1 MREQEFLD
9 AVSHIEA
16 DVVESF
22 VAMDARLQRKAGR
35 SKAGIIWT
43 RIGAAAACFAVVLCA
58 VMILP
63 MLGVGSP
70 EVFDPPFELPFW
82 GGSSNEDPSPPQ
94 HSSFDFD
101 SYRKMIRGFKKSGLL
116 AGSNSIQGIKGS
128 MGETYTAFVDK
139 VAKDGE
145 FPQPMLNS
153 QPIPYQNREGF
164 SNITFF
170 PSELYGLPWVWYHC
184 LVEGERVN
192 IQITYPACK
201 GVAVDPAKDVSEML
215 RAVAPNAVNLD
226 NFEDRPSYKAVYLQS
241 IPMEAGEVGVLVYEI
256 KNSNKKIY
264 TFFAGE
270 ALVMVTD
277 YEGVMTHPLWRR
289 FSVGTGEISDEA
301 EEDALLQAGYV
312 TQVAVS
318 SLPEGYAYAY
328 EGEDALA
335 IVDYLDSLSLQ
346 SRFKEDPDE
355 YTGMTWVISVDYADG
370 STVTVYHSGNM
381 FIRTADGP
389 WYRMEYEEADRFHA
403 LLDELNGE

>member
-1 MREQEFLD
+1 MREQDFLD

-35 SKAGIIWT
+35 SRARVIWT
-43 RIGAAAACFAVVLCA
+43 RIGAVAACFAVVLCA

-94 HSSFDFD
+94 HSFFDFD
-101 SYRKMIRGFKKSGLL
+101 SYKGMIRGFKKSGLL
-116 AGSNSIQGIKGS
+116 AGSDSIQGIKDS

-139 VAKDGE
+139 VAQDGE

-153 QPIPYQNREGF
+153 QPIPYQNKEGF

-215 RAVAPNAVNLD
+215 KAIAPNAVNLD
-226 NFEDRPSYKAVYLQS
+226 NFEDRPAYKAVYLQS
-241 IPMEAGEVGVLVYEI
+241 IPMATGEVCVLVYEL
-256 KNSNKKIY
+256 KDRTMY
-264 TFFAGE
+264 TFFMGE
-270 ALVMVTD
+270 AMVIVTD

-289 FSVGTGEISDEA
+289 FSVGMGDASAEAGED
-301 EEDALLQAGYV
+301 DLLQAGDV

-335 IVDYLDSLSLQ
+335 IVDYLESLSLR
-346 SRFKEDPDE
+346 SEFEENPDE
-355 YTGMTWVISVDYADG
+355 YTGMTWVISVEYADG
-370 STVTVYHSGNM
+370 STVTVYHFGNM
-381 FIRTADGP
+381 FIRAADGP
-389 WYRMEYEEADRFHA
+389 WYRMEYEEAERFHA

>member
-35 SKAGIIWT
+35 SKARIVWT
-43 RIGAAAACFAVVLCA
+43 RIGAVAACFAVVLSA
-58 VMILP
+58 VLILP
-63 MLGVGSP
+63 MLGVGVP

-94 HSSFDFD
+94 HASFDFD
-101 SYRKMIRGFKKSGLL
+101 SYEGMIRGFKKSGLL
-116 AGSNSIQGIKGS
+116 AGSDSIQGIKDS
-128 MGETYTAFVDK
+128 MGETYSAFVDR

-145 FPQPMLNS
+145 FPQPMLNG
-153 QPIPYQNREGF
+153 QPIPYQNQEGF

-215 RAVAPNAVNLD
+215 KAIAPNAVNPD
-226 NFEDRPSYKAVYLQS
+226 NYKDRPNYEAVYLQS
-241 IPMEAGEVGVLVYEI
+241 IPMATGEVGVLVYEL
-256 KNSNKKIY
+256 KDRTMY
-264 TFFAGE
+264 TFFMGE
-270 ALVMVTD
+270 AMVIVTD

-289 FSVGTGEISDEA
+289 FSVGVGETSAEA
-301 EEDALLQAGYV
+301 GEDDLLEAGDV
-312 TQVAVS
+312 TRVTVS
-318 SLPEGYAYAY
+318 SLPGSYAYAY

-335 IVDYLDSLSLQ
+335 IVEYLDSLSLR
-346 SRFKEDPDE
+346 SEFEEDPDE
-355 YTGMTWVISVDYADG
+355 YVGMTWVIAVDHADG
-370 STVTVYHSGNM
+370 STITVYHFGNM
-381 FIRTADGP
+381 FIRAADGP
-389 WYRMEYEEADRFHA
+389 WYRMEYEEAARFHA

>member
-1 MREQEFLD
+1 MKEHEFLD
-9 AVSHIEA
+9 GVSLIEA

-22 VAMDARLQRKAGR
+22 VAMDARLQKRAGR
-35 SKAGIIWT
+35 SRARIVWT
-43 RIGAAAACFAVVLCA
+43 RIGAVAACFAVVLCA

-94 HSSFDFD
+94 YASFDFD
-101 SYRKMIRGFKKSGLL
+101 SYEGMIRGFKKSGLL
-116 AGSNSIQGIKGS
+116 AGSESIQGIKGS

-139 VAKDGE
+139 VAQDGE
-145 FPQPMLNS
+145 FPHPMLNS
-153 QPIPYQNREGF
+153 QPIPYQNKEGF

-215 RAVAPNAVNLD
+215 KAIAPNAVNVD
-226 NFEDRPSYKAVYLQS
+226 NFEGRPNYEAVYLQS
-241 IPMEAGEVGVLVYEI
+241 IPMATGEVGVLVYELKDNRI
-256 KNSNKKIY
+256 MY
-264 TFFAGE
+264 TFFMGE
-270 ALVMVTD
+270 AMVIVTD

-289 FSVGTGEISDEA
+289 FSVGTGETSAEA
-301 EEDALLQAGYV
+301 GEDDLLQAGDV

-318 SLPEGYAYAY
+318 SLPEGYDYAY
-328 EGEDALA
+328 EGEDAMA
-335 IVDYLDSLSLQ
+335 IVDYLDSLSLR
-346 SRFKEDPDE
+346 SEFEEDPDE
-355 YTGMTWVISVDYADG
+355 YVGMTWVISVDYADG
-370 STVTVYHSGNM
+370 STVTVYHFGNM
-381 FIRTADGP
+381 FIRAADGP
-389 WYRMEYEEADRFHA
+389 WYRMEYEEAERFHA
-403 LLDELNGE
+403 LLDELMGK

>member
-1 MREQEFLD
+1 
-9 AVSHIEA
+9 
-16 DVVESF
+16 
-22 VAMDARLQRKAGR
+22 
-35 SKAGIIWT
+35 
-43 RIGAAAACFAVVLCA
+43 
-58 VMILP
+58 
-63 MLGVGSP
+63 
-70 EVFDPPFELPFW
+70 
-82 GGSSNEDPSPPQ
+82 
-94 HSSFDFD
+94 
-101 SYRKMIRGFKKSGLL
+101 MIRGFKKSGLL

-139 VAKDGE
+139 VEKDGE
-145 FPQPMLNS
+145 FPQPMLNG
-153 QPIPYQNREGF
+153 QPIPYQNQEGF

-215 RAVAPNAVNLD
+215 KAIAPNAVNLD
-226 NFEDRPSYKAVYLQS
+226 NFEDRPSYRAVYLQS

-289 FSVGTGEISDEA
+289 FSVGTGEISAEA
-301 EEDALLQAGYV
+301 GEDDLLQAGDV
-312 TQVAVS
+312 TRVTVS
-318 SLPEGYAYAY
+318 SLPGGYDYAY

-370 STVTVYHSGNM
+370 STVTVYHFGNM
-381 FIRTADGP
+381 FIRNEDGP
-389 WYRMEYEEADRFHA
+389 WYRMEYEEAERFHA

>member
-1 MREQEFLD
+1 MREQDFLD

-35 SKAGIIWT
+35 SRAGIIWT
-43 RIGAAAACFAVVLCA
+43 RIGAVAACFAVVLCA

-101 SYRKMIRGFKKSGLL
+101 SYKGMIRGFKKSGLL
-116 AGSNSIQGIKGS
+116 AGSDSIQGIKGS
-128 MGETYTAFVDK
+128 MGETYAAFVDK
-139 VAKDGE
+139 VAKDGA
-145 FPQPMLNS
+145 FPRPMLNS
-153 QPIPYQNREGF
+153 QPIPYQNMEGF

-170 PSELYGLPWVWYHC
+170 PNELYGLPWVWYHC

-215 RAVAPNAVNLD
+215 KAIAPNAVNPD
-226 NFEDRPSYKAVYLQS
+226 NYKDRPNYEAVYLQS
-241 IPMEAGEVGVLVYEI
+241 IPMATGEVGVLVYEL
-256 KNSNKKIY
+256 KDRTMY
-264 TFFAGE
+264 TFFMGE
-270 ALVMVTD
+270 AMVIVTD

-289 FSVGTGEISDEA
+289 FFVGMGDASAEAGEDG
-301 EEDALLQAGYV
+301 LLQAGYV
-312 TQVAVS
+312 TRVAVS
-318 SLPEGYAYAY
+318 SLPGGYDYAY

-335 IVDYLDSLSLQ
+335 IVEYLDSLTLRSE
-346 SRFKEDPDE
+346 FEEDPDE
-355 YTGMTWVISVDYADG
+355 YVGMTWVIAVDYADG
-370 STVTVYHSGNM
+370 STVTVYHFGNM
-381 FIRTADGP
+381 FIRNEDGP
-389 WYRMEYEEADRFHA
+389 WYRMEYEEAERFHA

>member
-1 MREQEFLD
+1 MKEHEFLD
-9 AVSHIEA
+9 GVSQIEA

-35 SKAGIIWT
+35 SKARIIWT
-43 RIGAAAACFAVVLCA
+43 RIGAVAACFAVILSA

-63 MLGVGSP
+63 MLGGGSP
-70 EVFDPPFELPFW
+70 EIFDPPFDFPFI
-82 GGSSNEDPSPPQ
+82 GGIPNEDPTPPQ
-94 HSSFDFD
+94 HASFDFD
-101 SYRKMIRGFKKSGLL
+101 SYRKMIRGFKQSGLL

-145 FPQPMLNS
+145 FPHPMLNGE
-153 QPIPYQNREGF
+153 PIPYQNKEGF

-170 PSELYGLPWVWYHC
+170 PSELYDLPWVWYHC

-201 GVAVDPAKDVSEML
+201 GVAVDPTKDTSEIL
-215 RAVAPNAVNLD
+215 KAIAPNAVNVD

-241 IPMEAGEVGVLVYEI
+241 IPMATGEVGVLVYELKDRI
-256 KNSNKKIY
+256 MY
-264 TFFAGE
+264 TFFMGE
-270 ALVMVTD
+270 AMVIVTD

-289 FSVGTGEISDEA
+289 FSVGMRETSAEAGED
-301 EEDALLQAGYV
+301 DLLQAGDV

-328 EGEDALA
+328 EGEDAMA

-355 YTGMTWVISVDYADG
+355 YTGMTWVISLSYADG
-370 STVTVYHSGNM
+370 NTVTVYHSGNM
-381 FIRTADGP
+381 FIRTEDGP
-389 WYRMEYEEADRFHA
+389 WYKMSYEEASQLGA
-403 LLDELNGE
+403 LLEKLNG

>member
-1 MREQEFLD
+1 
-9 AVSHIEA
+9 
-16 DVVESF
+16 VVESF

-35 SKAGIIWT
+35 SKAKIIWT
-43 RIGAAAACFAVVLCA
+43 RIGTVAACFAVILSA

-116 AGSNSIQGIKGS
+116 AGSDSIQGIKGS

-145 FPQPMLNS
+145 FPHPMLNS
-153 QPIPYQNREGF
+153 QPIPYQNMEGF

-192 IQITYPACK
+192 VQITYPACK
-201 GVAVDPAKDVSEML
+201 GVAVDPAKDASEML
-215 RAVAPNAVNLD
+215 KAIAPNAVNVD

-241 IPMEAGEVGVLVYEI
+241 IPMATGEVSVLVYELKDRI
-256 KNSNKKIY
+256 MY
-264 TFFAGE
+264 TFFMGE
-270 ALVMVTD
+270 AMVIVTD

-289 FSVGTGEISDEA
+289 FSVGMGEISDEA
-301 EEDALLQAGYV
+301 EEDALLPAGDV
-312 TQVAVS
+312 TRASLS
-318 SLPEGYAYAY
+318 SLPGGYDYAY
-328 EGEDALA
+328 EGEDAGVIA
-335 IVDYLDSLSLQ
+335 DYLGSLSLQ
-346 SRFKEDPDE
+346 SRFAENPDE
-355 YTGMTWVISVDYADG
+355 YTGMTWVISLSYADG
-370 STVTVYHSGNM
+370 NTVTVYHSGNM
-381 FIRTADGP
+381 FIRAEDGP
-389 WYRMEYEEADRFHA
+389 WYKMSYEEASRLEA
-403 LLDELNGE
+403 LLEKLNG

>member
-35 SKAGIIWT
+35 SRAGIIRT
-43 RIGAAAACFAVVLCA
+43 RIGAVAACFAVVLCA

-82 GGSSNEDPSPPQ
+82 NGSSNEDPSPPQ

-101 SYRKMIRGFKKSGLL
+101 SYRKMIHGFKMSGLL
-116 AGSNSIQGIKGS
+116 AGSDSIQGIKGS

-139 VAKDGE
+139 VEKDGE

-153 QPIPYQNREGF
+153 QPIPYQNMEGF

-215 RAVAPNAVNLD
+215 KAVAPNAVNPD
-226 NFEDRPSYKAVYLQS
+226 NYKDRPSYKAVYLQS

-289 FSVGTGEISDEA
+289 FSVGMGDASAEAGED
-301 EEDALLQAGYV
+301 DLLQAGDV
-312 TQVAVS
+312 TRAS
-318 SLPEGYAYAY
+318 LFSLPGGYDYAY
-328 EGEDALA
+328 EGEDAMA
-335 IVDYLDSLSLQ
+335 IVDYLNSLSLR
-346 SRFKEDPDE
+346 SEFEEDPDE
-355 YTGMTWVISVDYADG
+355 HTAMSWVISVEYADG
-370 STVTVYHSGNM
+370 STVTVYFFGNL
-381 FIRTADGP
+381 FIRKEDGP
-389 WYRMEYEEADRFHA
+389 WYRLEDEEAARFHA
-403 LLDELNGE
+403 LLDKLMGK

>member
-9 AVSHIEA
+9 GVSLIEA

-35 SKAGIIWT
+35 SKARVIWT
-43 RIGAAAACFAVVLCA
+43 RIGAVAACLAVVLCA

-82 GGSSNEDPSPPQ
+82 GDPSNEDPSPPQ

-101 SYRKMIRGFKKSGLL
+101 SYEGMIRDFKKSGLL
-116 AGSNSIQGIKGS
+116 AGSDSIQGIKDS
-128 MGETYTAFVDK
+128 MGETYAAFVDK
-139 VAKDGE
+139 VAQDGA

-164 SNITFF
+164 SNVTFF
-170 PSELYGLPWVWYHC
+170 PGELYGLPWVWYHC

-201 GVAVDPAKDVSEML
+201 GVAVDPAKDISEML
-215 RAVAPNAVNLD
+215 KAIAPNAVNPD
-226 NFEDRPSYKAVYLQS
+226 NYKDRPNYEAVYLQS
-241 IPMEAGEVGVLVYEI
+241 IPMATGEVGVLVYEL
-256 KNSNKKIY
+256 KDRTMY
-264 TFFAGE
+264 TFFMGE
-270 ALVMVTD
+270 AMVIVTD
-277 YEGVMTHPLWRR
+277 YEGMMTHPLWRR
-289 FSVGTGEISDEA
+289 FSVGMGETSAEA
-301 EEDALLQAGYV
+301 GEDDLLEAGDV
-312 TQVAVS
+312 TRVTVS
-318 SLPEGYAYAY
+318 SLPGSYAYAY

-335 IVDYLDSLSLQ
+335 IVDYLDSLSLR
-346 SRFKEDPDE
+346 SEFAEDPDE
-355 YTGMTWVISVDYADG
+355 YVGMTWVIAVDHADG
-370 STVTVYHSGNM
+370 STVTVYHFGNM
-381 FIRTADGP
+381 FIRAEDGP
-389 WYRMEYEEADRFHA
+389 WYRMEYEEAERFHA

>member
-35 SKAGIIWT
+35 SKARVIWT
-43 RIGAAAACFAVVLCA
+43 RIGAVAACFAVVLCA

-82 GGSSNEDPSPPQ
+82 GGSSNEDPAPPQ

-101 SYRKMIRGFKKSGLL
+101 SYEGMIRGFKKSGLL
-116 AGSNSIQGIKGS
+116 AGSDSIQGIKDS

-153 QPIPYQNREGF
+153 QPIPYQNKEGF

-215 RAVAPNAVNLD
+215 KAVAPNAVNPD
-226 NFEDRPSYKAVYLQS
+226 NYKDRPNYETVYLQS
-241 IPMEAGEVGVLVYEI
+241 IPMATGEVGVLVYEL
-256 KNSNKKIY
+256 KDRTMY
-264 TFFAGE
+264 TFFMGDAM
-270 ALVMVTD
+270 VIVTD

-289 FSVGTGEISDEA
+289 FSVGTGESSAEA
-301 EEDALLQAGYV
+301 GEDDLLEAGDV
-312 TQVAVS
+312 TRVTVS
-318 SLPEGYAYAY
+318 SLPGSYAYAY

-335 IVDYLDSLSLQ
+335 IVDYLDSLSLR
-346 SRFKEDPDE
+346 SEFEEDPDE
-355 YTGMTWVISVDYADG
+355 YVGMTWVIAVDHADG
-370 STVTVYHSGNM
+370 STVTVYHFGNM
-381 FIRTADGP
+381 FIRAADEP
-389 WYRMEYEEADRFHA
+389 WYRMEYEEADRFNT

>member
-1 MREQEFLD
+1 MKEQEFLD
-9 AVSHIEA
+9 GVSLIEA

-35 SKAGIIWT
+35 SKARVIWT
-43 RIGAAAACFAVVLCA
+43 RIGAVAACFAVVLSA
-58 VMILP
+58 VLILP
-63 MLGVGSP
+63 MLGVGVP

-82 GGSSNEDPSPPQ
+82 GGSSNEDPEPPQ

-101 SYRKMIRGFKKSGLL
+101 SYEGMIRGFKKSGFL
-116 AGSNSIQGIKGS
+116 AGSDSIQGIKGS

-215 RAVAPNAVNLD
+215 KAVAPNAVNPD
-226 NFEDRPSYKAVYLQS
+226 NYKDRPNYEAVYLQS
-241 IPMEAGEVGVLVYEI
+241 IPMATGEVGVLVYELKDRI
-256 KNSNKKIY
+256 MY
-264 TFFAGE
+264 TFFMGE
-270 ALVMVTD
+270 AMIIVTD

-289 FSVGTGEISDEA
+289 FFVGTGETSAEVGEDDLLEA
-301 EEDALLQAGYV
+301 GDV
-312 TQVAVS
+312 TRVTVS
-318 SLPEGYAYAY
+318 SLPGGYAYAY

-335 IVDYLDSLSLQ
+335 IVDYLDSLSLRSQ
-346 SRFKEDPDE
+346 FEEDPDE
-355 YTGMTWVISVDYADG
+355 YVGMTWVIAVDYADG
-370 STVTVYHSGNM
+370 STVTVYHFGNM
-381 FIRTADGP
+381 FIRNEDGP
-389 WYRMEYEEADRFHA
+389 WYRMEYEEAARFHA

>member
-1 MREQEFLD
+1 MKEQEFLD
-9 AVSHIEA
+9 GVSLIEA

-35 SKAGIIWT
+35 SKAKIIWT
-43 RIGAAAACFAVVLCA
+43 RIGTVAACFVVILSA

-82 GGSSNEDPSPPQ
+82 GGSSNEDPAPPQ
-94 HSSFDFD
+94 HASFDFD
-101 SYRKMIRGFKKSGLL
+101 SYEKMIRDFKKSGLL
-116 AGSNSIQGIKGS
+116 AGSESIQGIKDS
-128 MGETYTAFVDK
+128 MGETYAAFVDK
-139 VAKDGE
+139 VAQDGE
-145 FPQPMLNS
+145 FPRPMLNS
-153 QPIPYQNREGF
+153 QPIPYQNKEGF

-170 PSELYGLPWVWYHC
+170 PGELYGLPWVWYHC

-201 GVAVDPAKDVSEML
+201 GVAVDPTKDASEML
-215 RAVAPNAVNLD
+215 KAIAPNAVNVD

-241 IPMEAGEVGVLVYEI
+241 IPMATGEVGVLVYELKDRI
-256 KNSNKKIY
+256 MY
-264 TFFAGE
+264 TFFMGE
-270 ALVMVTD
+270 AMVIVTD

-289 FSVGTGEISDEA
+289 FSVGMRETSAEAGED
-301 EEDALLQAGYV
+301 DLLQAGDV
-312 TQVAVS
+312 TQVSVT

-346 SRFKEDPDE
+346 SRFAENPDE
-355 YTGMTWVISVDYADG
+355 YTGMTWVISLSYADG
-370 STVTVYHSGNM
+370 NTVTVYHSGNM
-381 FIRTADGP
+381 FIRAEDGP
-389 WYRMEYEEADRFHA
+389 WYRMEYEEAERFHA

>member
-35 SKAGIIWT
+35 SKARIVWT
-43 RIGAAAACFAVVLCA
+43 RIGAVAACFAVVLSA
-58 VMILP
+58 VLILP
-63 MLGVGSP
+63 MLGVGVP

-94 HSSFDFD
+94 HASFDFD
-101 SYRKMIRGFKKSGLL
+101 SYEGMIRGFKKSGLL
-116 AGSNSIQGIKGS
+116 AGSDSIQGIKDS
-128 MGETYTAFVDK
+128 MGETYSAFVDR

-145 FPQPMLNS
+145 FPQPMLNG
-153 QPIPYQNREGF
+153 QPIPYQNQEGF

-215 RAVAPNAVNLD
+215 KAIAPNAVNPD
-226 NFEDRPSYKAVYLQS
+226 NYKDRPNYEAVYLQS
-241 IPMEAGEVGVLVYEI
+241 IPMATGEVGVLVYEL
-256 KNSNKKIY
+256 KDRTMY
-264 TFFAGE
+264 TFFMGE
-270 ALVMVTD
+270 AMVIVTD

-289 FSVGTGEISDEA
+289 FSVGMGETSAEA
-301 EEDALLQAGYV
+301 GEDDLLEAGDV
-312 TQVAVS
+312 TRVTVS
-318 SLPEGYAYAY
+318 SLPGSYAYAY

-335 IVDYLDSLSLQ
+335 IVEYLDSLSLR
-346 SRFKEDPDE
+346 SEFEEDPDE
-355 YTGMTWVISVDYADG
+355 YVGMTWVIAVDHADG
-370 STVTVYHSGNM
+370 STITVYHFGNM
-381 FIRTADGP
+381 FIRAADGP
-389 WYRMEYEEADRFHA
+389 WYRMEYEEAARFHA

>member
-1 MREQEFLD
+1 MREQDFLD
-9 AVSHIEA
+9 GVSLIEA

-35 SKAGIIWT
+35 SKAKIIWT
-43 RIGAAAACFAVVLCA
+43 RIGTVAACFVVILSAVL
-58 VMILP
+58 ILP

-94 HSSFDFD
+94 YAPFDFD
-101 SYRKMIRGFKKSGLL
+101 SYKGMIRGFKKSGLL

-139 VAKDGE
+139 VEKDGT
-145 FPQPMLNS
+145 FPQPMLNG
-153 QPIPYQNREGF
+153 QPIPYQNQEGF

-170 PSELYGLPWVWYHC
+170 PSELYDLPWVWYHC

-201 GVAVDPAKDVSEML
+201 GVAVDPARDVSEML
-215 RAVAPNAVNLD
+215 KAVAPNAVNLD

-256 KNSNKKIY
+256 KNSNKKMY

-270 ALVMVTD
+270 AMVIVTD

-289 FSVGTGEISDEA
+289 FSVGMGDASAEAGED
-301 EEDALLQAGYV
+301 DLLQAGDV
-312 TQVAVS
+312 TRVTVS
-318 SLPEGYAYAY
+318 SLPGGYDYAY

-370 STVTVYHSGNM
+370 STVTVYHFGNM
-381 FIRTADGP
+381 FIRAEAGP
-389 WYRMEYEEADRFHA
+389 WYRMEYEEAARFHA

>member
-1 MREQEFLD
+1 MKEQEFLD

-35 SKAGIIWT
+35 SKARIIWT
-43 RIGAAAACFAVVLCA
+43 RIGAVAACFAVILSA

-63 MLGVGSP
+63 MLGGGLP
-70 EVFDPPFELPFW
+70 EIFDPPFDFPFI
-82 GGSSNEDPSPPQ
+82 GGIPNEDPSPPQ

-101 SYRKMIRGFKKSGLL
+101 SYEGMIRDFKKSDLL

-139 VAKDGE
+139 VEKDGE

-153 QPIPYQNREGF
+153 QPIPYQNQEGF

-170 PSELYGLPWVWYHC
+170 PSELYDLPWVWYHC

-201 GVAVDPAKDVSEML
+201 GVAVDPTKDTSEIL
-215 RAVAPNAVNLD
+215 KAIAPNAVNVD

-241 IPMEAGEVGVLVYEI
+241 IPMATGEVGVLVYELKDRI
-256 KNSNKKIY
+256 MY
-264 TFFAGE
+264 TFFMGE
-270 ALVMVTD
+270 AMVIVTD

-289 FSVGTGEISDEA
+289 FSVGMRETSAEAGED
-301 EEDALLQAGYV
+301 DLLQAGDV

-328 EGEDALA
+328 EGEDAMA

-355 YTGMTWVISVDYADG
+355 YTGMTWVISLSYADG
-370 STVTVYHSGNM
+370 NTVTVYHSGNM
-381 FIRTADGP
+381 FIRTEDGP
-389 WYRMEYEEADRFHA
+389 WYKMSYEEASQLGA
-403 LLDELNGE
+403 LLEKLNG

>member
-35 SKAGIIWT
+35 SKSKVIWI
-43 RIGAAAACFAVVLCA
+43 RIGSVAACFAVVLCA

-94 HSSFDFD
+94 YAPFDFD
-101 SYRKMIRGFKKSGLL
+101 SYKGMIRGFKKSGLL
-116 AGSNSIQGIKGS
+116 AGSNSIQGIKDS

-145 FPQPMLNS
+145 FPHPMLNN
-153 QPIPYQNREGF
+153 QPIPYQNQEGF

-215 RAVAPNAVNLD
+215 KAIAPNAVNVD

-241 IPMEAGEVGVLVYEI
+241 IPMATGEVGVLVYEI

-270 ALVMVTD
+270 ALVIVTD
-277 YEGVMTHPLWRR
+277 YEGVMTHQLWRR
-289 FSVGTGEISDEA
+289 FSVGMRETSAEAGED
-301 EEDALLQAGYV
+301 DLLQAGDV
-312 TQVAVS
+312 TRVTVS

-328 EGEDALA
+328 EGEDAGVIA
-335 IVDYLDSLSLQ
+335 DYLGSLSLQ
-346 SRFKEDPDE
+346 SRFAENPDE
-355 YTGMTWVISVDYADG
+355 YTGMTWVISLSYADG
-370 STVTVYHSGNM
+370 NTVTVYHSGNM
-381 FIRTADGP
+381 FIRAEDGP
-389 WYRMEYEEADRFHA
+389 WYRMEYEEADRFYA

>member
-1 MREQEFLD
+1 MKEHEFLD
-9 AVSHIEA
+9 GVSQIEA

-35 SKAGIIWT
+35 SKSQRAWM
-43 RIGAAAACFAVVLCA
+43 RVGAVAACFAVVLCA

-116 AGSNSIQGIKGS
+116 AGSESIQGIKGS

-139 VAKDGE
+139 VAQDGE

-215 RAVAPNAVNLD
+215 KAIAPNAVNVD
-226 NFEDRPSYKAVYLQS
+226 NFKDRPTYEAVYLQN
-241 IPMEAGEVGVLVYEI
+241 IPMATGEVSVLVYELKDRI
-256 KNSNKKIY
+256 MY
-264 TFFAGE
+264 TFFMGE
-270 ALVMVTD
+270 AMVIVTD
-277 YEGVMTHPLWRR
+277 YQGVMLHKLWKQ
-289 FSVGTGEISDEA
+289 FSVGMEELLCSAEGSTLLREGE
-301 EEDALLQAGYV
+301 
-312 TQVAVS
+312 VARVSLS
-318 SLPEGYAYAY
+318 SLPAGYTHAFA
-328 EGEDALA
+328 GEDAQA
-335 IVDYLDSLSLQ
+335 IVDYLSDLNLISD
-346 SRFKEDPDE
+346 FPENPNE
-355 YTGMTWVISVDYADG
+355 YVGMTWVISLAYDDG
-370 STVTVYHSGNM
+370 STRTVYHFGNM
-381 FIRTADGP
+381 FIRAEDGP
-389 WYRMEYEEADRFHA
+389 WYKMSYDEASCLNE
-403 LLDELNGE
+403 LLAELHG

>member
-9 AVSHIEA
+9 GVSLIEA

-35 SKAGIIWT
+35 SKAGIVWT
-43 RIGAAAACFAVVLCA
+43 RIGAVAACFAVVLSA
-58 VMILP
+58 VLILP

-82 GGSSNEDPSPPQ
+82 GGPSNEDPSPPQ
-94 HSSFDFD
+94 HASFDFD
-101 SYRKMIRGFKKSGLL
+101 SYEGMIRGFKKSGLL
-116 AGSNSIQGIKGS
+116 AGSDSIQGIKGS

-153 QPIPYQNREGF
+153 QPIPYQNKEGF

-201 GVAVDPAKDVSEML
+201 GVAVDSAKDVSEML
-215 RAVAPNAVNLD
+215 KAVAPNAVNPD
-226 NFEDRPSYKAVYLQS
+226 NYKDRPTYKAVYLQS
-241 IPMEAGEVGVLVYEI
+241 IPMATGEVGVLVYELKDRI
-256 KNSNKKIY
+256 MY
-264 TFFAGE
+264 TFFMGE
-270 ALVMVTD
+270 AMVIVTD

-289 FSVGTGEISDEA
+289 FSVGTGETSAEA
-301 EEDALLQAGYV
+301 GEDDLLEAGDV

-318 SLPEGYAYAY
+318 SLPGGYAYAY
-328 EGEDALA
+328 VGEDAMA

-355 YTGMTWVISVDYADG
+355 YTGMTWVIAVDHADG
-370 STVTVYHSGNM
+370 STVTVYHFGNM
-381 FIRTADGP
+381 FIRNEDGP
-389 WYRMEYEEADRFHA
+389 WYRMEYEEAERFNT

>member
-1 MREQEFLD
+1 MREHEFLD
-9 AVSHIEA
+9 GVSLIEA

-35 SKAGIIWT
+35 SKAKIIWT
-43 RIGAAAACFAVVLCA
+43 RIGTVAACFVVILSAVL
-58 VMILP
+58 ILP

-94 HSSFDFD
+94 YAPFDFD
-101 SYRKMIRGFKKSGLL
+101 SYKGMIRGFKKSGLL

-139 VAKDGE
+139 VEKDGT
-145 FPQPMLNS
+145 FPQPMLNG
-153 QPIPYQNREGF
+153 QPIPYQNQEGF

-201 GVAVDPAKDVSEML
+201 GVAVDPAKDASEML
-215 RAVAPNAVNLD
+215 KAIAPNAVNVD

-241 IPMEAGEVGVLVYEI
+241 IPMATGEVGVLVYELKDRI
-256 KNSNKKIY
+256 MY
-264 TFFAGE
+264 TFFMGE
-270 ALVMVTD
+270 AMVIVTD

-289 FSVGTGEISDEA
+289 FSVGMREISAEA
-301 EEDALLQAGYV
+301 GEDDLLQAGDV
-312 TQVAVS
+312 TQVSVT
-318 SLPEGYAYAY
+318 SLPGGYAYAY
-328 EGEDALA
+328 EGEDAMA
-335 IVDYLDSLSLQ
+335 IVDYLESLSLQ

>member
-1 MREQEFLD
+1 MKEQEFLD
-9 AVSHIEA
+9 GVSQIEA

-35 SKAGIIWT
+35 SKARIIWT
-43 RIGAAAACFAVVLCA
+43 RIGAVAACFAVILSA

-63 MLGVGSP
+63 MLGGGLP
-70 EVFDPPFELPFW
+70 EIFDPPFDFPFI
-82 GGSSNEDPSPPQ
+82 GGIPNEDPSPPQ

-101 SYRKMIRGFKKSGLL
+101 SYEGMIRDFKKSDLL

-139 VAKDGE
+139 VEKDGE

-153 QPIPYQNREGF
+153 QPIPYQNQEGF

-170 PSELYGLPWVWYHC
+170 PSELYDLPWVWYHC

-201 GVAVDPAKDVSEML
+201 GVAVDPTKDTSEIL
-215 RAVAPNAVNLD
+215 KAIAPNAVNVD

-241 IPMEAGEVGVLVYEI
+241 IPMATGEVGVLVYELKDRI
-256 KNSNKKIY
+256 MY
-264 TFFAGE
+264 TFFMGE
-270 ALVMVTD
+270 AMVIVTD

-289 FSVGTGEISDEA
+289 FSVGMRETSAEAGED
-301 EEDALLQAGYV
+301 DLLQAGDV

-328 EGEDALA
+328 EGEDAMA

-355 YTGMTWVISVDYADG
+355 YTGMTWVISLSYADG
-370 STVTVYHSGNM
+370 NTVTVYHSGNM
-381 FIRTADGP
+381 FIRTEDGP
-389 WYRMEYEEADRFHA
+389 
-403 LLDELNGE
+403 

>member
-9 AVSHIEA
+9 AISHIEA

-35 SKAGIIWT
+35 SRATIIWT
-43 RIGAAAACFAVVLCA
+43 RIGAVAACFAVILSA

-63 MLGVGSP
+63 MLGGGSP
-70 EVFDPPFELPFW
+70 EIFDPPFDFPFI
-82 GGSSNEDPSPPQ
+82 GGIPNEDPTPPQ
-94 HSSFDFD
+94 HASFDFD

-116 AGSNSIQGIKGS
+116 AGPDSIQGIKGS
-128 MGETYTAFVDK
+128 MGETYAAFVDK

-145 FPQPMLNS
+145 FPHPMLNGE
-153 QPIPYQNREGF
+153 PIPYQNWEGF

-201 GVAVDPAKDVSEML
+201 GVAVDPAKDASEML
-215 RAVAPNAVNLD
+215 KAIAPNAVNVD

-241 IPMEAGEVGVLVYEI
+241 IPMATGEVGVLVYELKDRI
-256 KNSNKKIY
+256 MY
-264 TFFAGE
+264 TFFMGE
-270 ALVMVTD
+270 AMVIVTD

-289 FSVGTGEISDEA
+289 FSVGMRETSAEAGED
-301 EEDALLQAGYV
+301 DLLQAGDV
-312 TQVAVS
+312 TQVSVT

-370 STVTVYHSGNM
+370 STVTVYHFGNM
-381 FIRTADGP
+381 FIRAEDGP

>member
-9 AVSHIEA
+9 GVSLIEA

-35 SKAGIIWT
+35 SRDRVIWT
-43 RIGAAAACFAVVLCA
+43 RIGAVAACFAVVLCA
-58 VMILP
+58 VMILS

-70 EVFDPPFELPFW
+70 EVFDQSFELPFW

-116 AGSNSIQGIKGS
+116 AGSDSIQGIKDS

-215 RAVAPNAVNLD
+215 KAIAPNAVNVD
-226 NFEDRPSYKAVYLQS
+226 NFEGRPNYEAVYLQS
-241 IPMEAGEVGVLVYEI
+241 IPMATGEVGVLVYELKDNRI
-256 KNSNKKIY
+256 MY
-264 TFFAGE
+264 TFFMGDAM
-270 ALVMVTD
+270 VIVTD

-289 FSVGTGEISDEA
+289 FSVGMGETSAEA
-301 EEDALLQAGYV
+301 GEDDLLEAGDV

-318 SLPEGYAYAY
+318 SRPEGYAYAY
-328 EGEDALA
+328 GGEDALA

-346 SRFKEDPDE
+346 SRFKEDLDD

-381 FIRTADGP
+381 FIRAADGP
-389 WYRMEYEEADRFHA
+389 WYRMEYEEAERFDA

>member
-35 SKAGIIWT
+35 SKARIVWT
-43 RIGAAAACFAVVLCA
+43 RIGAVAACFAVVLSA
-58 VMILP
+58 VLILP
-63 MLGVGSP
+63 MLGVGVP

-94 HSSFDFD
+94 HASFDFD
-101 SYRKMIRGFKKSGLL
+101 SYEGMIRDFKKSGLL
-116 AGSNSIQGIKGS
+116 AGSESIQGIKGS
-128 MGETYTAFVDK
+128 MGETYSAFVDK
-139 VAKDGE
+139 VAQDGA
-145 FPQPMLNS
+145 FPRPMLNS
-153 QPIPYQNREGF
+153 QLIPYQNREGF

-170 PSELYGLPWVWYHC
+170 PNELYGLPWVWYHC

-215 RAVAPNAVNLD
+215 KAIAPNAVNPD
-226 NFEDRPSYKAVYLQS
+226 NYKDRPNYEAVYLQS
-241 IPMEAGEVGVLVYEI
+241 IPMATGEVGVLVYEL
-256 KNSNKKIY
+256 KDRTMY
-264 TFFAGE
+264 TFFMGDAM
-270 ALVMVTD
+270 VIVTD

-289 FSVGTGEISDEA
+289 FSVGMGETSAEA
-301 EEDALLQAGYV
+301 GEDDLLEAGDV
-312 TQVAVS
+312 TRVTVS
-318 SLPEGYAYAY
+318 SLPGSYAYAY

-335 IVDYLDSLSLQ
+335 IVEYLDSLSLR
-346 SRFKEDPDE
+346 SEFEEDPDE
-355 YTGMTWVISVDYADG
+355 YVGMTWVIAVDHADG
-370 STVTVYHSGNM
+370 STITVYHFGNM
-381 FIRTADGP
+381 FIRAADGP
-389 WYRMEYEEADRFHA
+389 WYRMEYEEAARFHA

>member
-1 MREQEFLD
+1 MKEHEFLD
-9 AVSHIEA
+9 GVSQIEA

-35 SKAGIIWT
+35 SKAKIIWT
-43 RIGAAAACFAVVLCA
+43 RIGAVAACFAVILSA

-63 MLGVGSP
+63 MLGGGSP
-70 EVFDPPFELPFW
+70 EIFDPPFDFPFI
-82 GGSSNEDPSPPQ
+82 GGIPNEDPTPPQ
-94 HSSFDFD
+94 HASFDFD

-116 AGSNSIQGIKGS
+116 AGPDSIQGIKDS
-128 MGETYTAFVDK
+128 MGETYAAFVDK
-139 VAKDGE
+139 VAKDGD
-145 FPQPMLNS
+145 FPHPMLNG
-153 QPIPYQNREGF
+153 QPIPYQNQEGF

-215 RAVAPNAVNLD
+215 KAIAPNAVNPD
-226 NFEDRPSYKAVYLQS
+226 NYKDYPSYRAVYLQS

-264 TFFAGE
+264 TFFAEE

-301 EEDALLQAGYV
+301 EEDALLQAGDV
-312 TQVAVS
+312 TQVSVT

-328 EGEDALA
+328 EGEDAMA
-335 IVDYLDSLSLQ
+335 IVDYLGSLSLR
-346 SRFKEDPDE
+346 SEFEENPNE
-355 YTGMTWVISVDYADG
+355 YYAMSWVISVEYADG
-370 STVTVYHSGNM
+370 STVTVYHFGNM
-381 FIRTADGP
+381 FIRAEDGP

>member
-1 MREQEFLD
+1 MKEQEFLD
-9 AVSHIEA
+9 GVSQIEA

-35 SKAGIIWT
+35 SKAKIIWT
-43 RIGAAAACFAVVLCA
+43 RIGAVAACFVVILSA

-63 MLGVGSP
+63 MLGGDSP
-70 EVFDPPFELPFW
+70 EIFDPPFDFPFI
-82 GGSSNEDPSPPQ
+82 GGIPNEDPTPPQ
-94 HSSFDFD
+94 HASFDFD

-116 AGSNSIQGIKGS
+116 AGSESIQGIKVS

-215 RAVAPNAVNLD
+215 KAVAPNAVNPD
-226 NFEDRPSYKAVYLQS
+226 NYKDYPSYKAVYLQS

-289 FSVGTGEISDEA
+289 FSVGTGEASAEV
-301 EEDALLQAGYV
+301 EEDALLQAGDV
-312 TQVAVS
+312 TQVSVT

-328 EGEDALA
+328 EIGRAH
-335 IVDYLDSLSLQ
+335 V
-346 SRFKEDPDE
+346 
-355 YTGMTWVISVDYADG
+355 
-370 STVTVYHSGNM
+370 
-381 FIRTADGP
+381 
-389 WYRMEYEEADRFHA
+389 
-403 LLDELNGE
+403 

>member
-1 MREQEFLD
+1 MREQDFLD
-9 AVSHIEA
+9 GVSLIEA

-22 VAMDARLQRKAGR
+22 VAMDARLQKRAGR
-35 SKAGIIWT
+35 SRATVIWT
-43 RIGAAAACFAVVLCA
+43 RIGAVAACFAVILSAVL
-58 VMILP
+58 ILP

-94 HSSFDFD
+94 YAPFDFD
-101 SYRKMIRGFKKSGLL
+101 SYKGMIRGFKKSGLL
-116 AGSNSIQGIKGS
+116 AGSDSIQGIKGS

-145 FPQPMLNS
+145 FPHPMLNS
-153 QPIPYQNREGF
+153 QPIPYQNMEGF

-170 PSELYGLPWVWYHC
+170 PNELYGLPWVWYHC

-201 GVAVDPAKDVSEML
+201 GVAVDPAKDASEML
-215 RAVAPNAVNLD
+215 KAIAPNAVNVD

-241 IPMEAGEVGVLVYEI
+241 IPMATGEVGVLVYEI

-270 ALVMVTD
+270 ALVIVTD

-289 FSVGTGEISDEA
+289 FSVGTGEASAEV
-301 EEDALLQAGYV
+301 EEDALLQAGDV
-312 TQVAVS
+312 TQVSVT

-328 EGEDALA
+328 EGEDAGVIA
-335 IVDYLDSLSLQ
+335 DYLGSLSLQ
-346 SRFKEDPDE
+346 SRFAENPDE

-370 STVTVYHSGNM
+370 STVTVYHFGNM
-381 FIRTADGP
+381 FIRAADGP
-389 WYRMEYEEADRFHA
+389 WYRMEYEEADRFNT

>member
-9 AVSHIEA
+9 GVSLIEA

-22 VAMDARLQRKAGR
+22 VAMDARLQRKAER
-35 SKAGIIWT
+35 SRARIVWT
-43 RIGAAAACFAVVLCA
+43 RIGAVAACFAVVLCA

-70 EVFDPPFELPFW
+70 EVFDPSFELPFW

-94 HSSFDFD
+94 HASFDFD

-116 AGSNSIQGIKGS
+116 AGSDSIQGIKGS

-145 FPQPMLNS
+145 FPHPMLNS

-215 RAVAPNAVNLD
+215 KAIAPNAVNPD
-226 NFEDRPSYKAVYLQS
+226 NYKGRPNYEAVYLQS
-241 IPMEAGEVGVLVYEI
+241 IPMATGEVGVLVYELKDNRI
-256 KNSNKKIY
+256 MY
-264 TFFAGE
+264 TFFMGDAM
-270 ALVMVTD
+270 VIVTD

-289 FSVGTGEISDEA
+289 FSVGTGETSAEA
-301 EEDALLQAGYV
+301 GEDDLLQAGYV

-328 EGEDALA
+328 VGEDAMA

-370 STVTVYHSGNM
+370 STVTVHFFGNL
-381 FIRTADGP
+381 FIRKEDGP
-389 WYRMEYEEADRFHA
+389 WYRMEDEEAERFHA
-403 LLDELNGE
+403 LLDELMGK

>member
-35 SKAGIIWT
+35 SKARVIWT
-43 RIGAAAACFAVVLCA
+43 RIGAVAACFAVVLCA

-82 GGSSNEDPSPPQ
+82 GGSSNEDPAPPQ

-101 SYRKMIRGFKKSGLL
+101 SYEGMIRGFKKSGLL
-116 AGSNSIQGIKGS
+116 AGSDSIQGIKDS

-139 VAKDGE
+139 VAQDGA
-145 FPQPMLNS
+145 FPRPMLNS
-153 QPIPYQNREGF
+153 QPIPYQNMEGF

-215 RAVAPNAVNLD
+215 KAVAPNAVNPD
-226 NFEDRPSYKAVYLQS
+226 NYKDRPNYETVYLQS
-241 IPMEAGEVGVLVYEI
+241 IPMATGEVGVLVYEL
-256 KNSNKKIY
+256 KDRTMY
-264 TFFAGE
+264 TFFMGDAM
-270 ALVMVTD
+270 VIVTD

-289 FSVGTGEISDEA
+289 FSVGTGESSAEA
-301 EEDALLQAGYV
+301 GEDDLLEAGDV
-312 TQVAVS
+312 TRVTVS
-318 SLPEGYAYAY
+318 SLPGSYAYAY

-335 IVDYLDSLSLQ
+335 IVDYLDSLSLR
-346 SRFKEDPDE
+346 SEFEEDPDE
-355 YTGMTWVISVDYADG
+355 YVGMTWVIAVDHADG
-370 STVTVYHSGNM
+370 STVTVYHFGNM
-381 FIRTADGP
+381 FIRAADGP
-389 WYRMEYEEADRFHA
+389 WYRMEYEEADRFNT